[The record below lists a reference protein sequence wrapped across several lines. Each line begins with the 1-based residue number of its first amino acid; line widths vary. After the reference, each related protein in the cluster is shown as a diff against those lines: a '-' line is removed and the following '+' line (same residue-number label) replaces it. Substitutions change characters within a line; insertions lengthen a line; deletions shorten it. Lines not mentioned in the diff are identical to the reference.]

1 MRENVLHYL
10 WLHKCYDVTKIS
22 TTNNE
27 KVEVI
32 NSGQYLQSSGPDF
45 FNAQLIINNQ
55 KWAGNVE
62 LHVKSS
68 DWYLHHH
75 EKDENYDNV
84 ILHVVWEHDVEVY
97 RKDKTEIPVLE
108 LKNFIELDT
117 LNKIEKLFSKKSWIN
132 CEDSLSKVSDF
143 TWFSWKESL
152 FLERLEI
159 KSKLVYQVFE
169 NCDKDWEATF
179 FILLAKNFGLNINGN
194 AFFEIARSIPFT
206 IVRKESFEMK
216 QLESL
221 FLGRANLLNE
231 DFQDEYANELK
242 KIWKYQKSKYN
253 LTELKIIQV
262 QFYKLRPDN
271 FPTIRLAQLASLY
284 IASKNLFDRI
294 TRISTFEELKEIFNI
309 QVSTYW
315 QSHYNFD
322 KGSKKRHVKLTNNFI
337 ELIAINSIVPIQF
350 AYGKYNGKENLEE
363 HLKLMYSLN
372 AESNIIIKRFEE
384 FGIDVKDAL
393 DSQALLQLKNEY
405 CNFQKCLK
413 CKIGVELLQKS

>member
-132 CEDSLSKVSDF
+132 CEDSLSKVSYF

-206 IVRKESFEMK
+206 IVRKESFEIK

-231 DFQDEYANELK
+231 DFQDEYAKELK
-242 KIWKYQKSKYN
+242 KIWEYQKSKYN
-253 LTELKIIQV
+253 LTELKTIQV

-284 IASKNLFDRI
+284 VVSKNLFDRI

-322 KGSKKRHVKLTNNFI
+322 KVSKKRHVKLTNSFI
-337 ELIAINSIVPIQF
+337 ELIAINSVVPIQF
-350 AYGKYNGKENLEE
+350 AYGKYNGKENLDEY
-363 HLKLMYSLN
+363 LKLMYSLN

-384 FGIDVKDAL
+384 FGIEVKDAF

>member
-10 WLHKCYDVTKIS
+10 WLHKCYDVTNIY

-27 KVEVI
+27 KVEVL

-108 LKNFIELDT
+108 LKNFIELET
-117 LNKIEKLFSKKSWIN
+117 LSKIKRLFSKKSWIN

-143 TWFSWKESL
+143 TWFSWKEGL

-159 KSKLVYQVFE
+159 KSKLIYQVFE

-194 AFFEIARSIPFT
+194 TFFEIARSIPFT
-206 IVRKESFEMK
+206 IVRKESFEIK

-221 FLGRANLLNE
+221 FLGRANLLNK

-242 KIWKYQKSKYN
+242 KIWEYQKSKYN
-253 LTELKIIQV
+253 LTELKTIQV

-284 IASKNLFDRI
+284 VVSKNLFDRI

-322 KGSKKRHVKLTNNFI
+322 KVSKKRHVKLTNSFI
-337 ELIAINSIVPIQF
+337 ELIAINSVVPIQF
-350 AYGKYNGKENLEE
+350 AYGKYNGKENLDEY
-363 HLKLMYSLN
+363 LKLMYSLN

-384 FGIDVKDAL
+384 FGIEVKDAF